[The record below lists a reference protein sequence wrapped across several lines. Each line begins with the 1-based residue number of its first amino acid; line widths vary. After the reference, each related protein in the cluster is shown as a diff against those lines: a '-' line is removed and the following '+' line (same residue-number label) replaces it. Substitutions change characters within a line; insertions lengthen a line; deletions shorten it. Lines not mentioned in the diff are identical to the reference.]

1 MLYRMKNNN
10 TYISLS
16 GLPEFPT
23 TQVPLG
29 AAAWYI
35 FASAVFNNNPKT
47 DLIRLHL
54 PHISL
59 LKQLVDLVN
68 YKIPDGVIVH
78 VQRIQIMLS
87 MLRYC
92 KKHGNIKTDIIRPL
106 TRKCEKIEKDKI
118 LIKNE
123 TIDRFIP
130 LDGPPQEQNIIDA
143 IANVTAWENVPINV
157 LVGLA
162 SKVDPS
168 KSAGD
173 IELPIT
179 WTPPILPKYHNFWTK
194 PIIPFERVCICPS
207 TCRPYYNVNGK
218 RWSENLFEKY
228 GLTPESTVSC
238 NELFGN
244 FIVKHKKYP
253 TKDELMIYCYNRMI
267 VHGSHTTL
275 PEEMMDQYIE
285 STLNDNKQVMS
296 IYTPEESA
304 KRFLKSRSIVIRI
317 EMEKS

>member
-1 MLYRMKNNN
+1 MNFQNGNLDQASRMFSRASKIALVGNGGNLSIAQHMASDIYRHTGNFGFAPDSVSITAFDVDGGWHEKWVD
-10 TYISLS
+10 YAC
-16 GLPEFPT
+16 
-23 TQVPLG
+23 QG
-29 AAAWYI
+29 A
-35 FASAVFNNNPKT
+35 
-47 DLIRLHL
+47 DLIIGISCRLQ
-54 PHISL
+54 S
-59 LKQLVDLVN
+59 
-68 YKIPDGVIVH
+68 
-78 VQRIQIMLS
+78 
-87 MLRYC
+87 
-92 KKHGNIKTDIIRPL
+92 PL
-106 TRKCEKIEKDKI
+106 
-118 LIKNE
+118 
-123 TIDRFIP
+123 
-130 LDGPPQEQNIIDA
+130 
-143 IANVTAWENVPINV
+143 VTALENVPINV

-194 PIIPFERVCICPS
+194 SIIPFERVCICPS

-275 PEEMMDQYIE
+275 PEEMMDQYIG
-285 STLNDNKQVMS
+285 STLNDNKEVMS
-296 IYTPEESA
+296 IYTPEEYA

>member
-1 MLYRMKNNN
+1 
-10 TYISLS
+10 
-16 GLPEFPT
+16 
-23 TQVPLG
+23 LG

-68 YKIPDGVIVH
+68 YKIPDGVIEH
-78 VQRIQIMLS
+78 VNRIQIMLS

-92 KKHGNIKTDIIRPL
+92 KKHGNINTDIIRPL
-106 TRKCEKIEKDKI
+106 TRNCEKIDKDKI
-118 LIKNE
+118 SIINE
-123 TIDRFIP
+123 TIDIFIP
-130 LDGPPQEQNIIDA
+130 LDGLPKEQNIIDA
-143 IANVTAWENVPINV
+143 IANVSTWKNVPINV

-162 SKVDPS
+162 TMVDPS

-179 WTPPILPKYHNFWTK
+179 WTPPNLPIYKNLWSN
-194 PIIPFERVCICPS
+194 PIIPFEPVRICLL
-207 TCRPYYNVNGK
+207 TCRPYYNPNGK
-218 RWSENLFEKY
+218 LWSENLKEKY
-228 GLTPESTVSC
+228 GLTKESTVSC

-244 FIVKHKKYP
+244 LIVKHNKYP
-253 TKDELMIYCYNRMI
+253 TKEELMIYCYNRMI

-275 PEEMMDQYIE
+275 PKDMMDQYIE
-285 STLNDNKQVMS
+285 STLNDNKEVME
-296 IYTPEESA
+296 IYTPKEYAE
-304 KRFLKSRSIVIRI
+304 RFKKSKCIVTRI
-317 EMEKS
+317 KMEKS